1 MRGATDCSKQKRRA
15 GQLIGEPAYGHLLNP
30 LTTAGETGC
39 LSTEDESRGIGAR
52 RRCEICHSSHRRK
65 LMMAVFR
72 GNGQQTS
79 IVTFGKQVVD
89 LTVVT
94 IMPQRR
100 RSLVACRDHR

>member
-1 MRGATDCSKQKRRA
+1 
-15 GQLIGEPAYGHLLNP
+15 
-30 LTTAGETGC
+30 
-39 LSTEDESRGIGAR
+39 
-52 RRCEICHSSHRRK
+52 
-65 LMMAVFR
+65 MMAVFR

-79 IVTFGKQVVD
+79 IVTFDKQVVD